1 MVKLQ
6 EKIIFLFDSNIRSN
20 MINNTDNLL
29 ILGIIIL
36 IGIYIL
42 KKKVETNCWIFTIL
56 YYYLVVILFIVILIY
71 NNIVNKSRVIKCLN
85 SSNLIIKRM
94 TTLPVNKAKVHLM
107 SKPFSEFL
115 ISTSHNTYLPCTQ
128 NGDVSS
134 VHAITN
140 ALKLGARVIE
150 LDVFAKNDQGNSLDD
165 FEPVVTH
172 GIELSTGNI
181 FTTGFIYF
189 KDCIE
194 SIKTFASTTS
204 DPIWI
209 DIELNT
215 NNIEQTQKRMREIL
229 LDNFS
234 TKILGGEFKIGNKI
248 KNFSTEPISN
258 LLNKII
264 ITTSKSKKSITKY
277 LIDIFDSY
285 AGDEYYT
292 NNSADTIININKI
305 KQNKIYRVYPP
316 GNFSGHFS
324 YNYDPEPFWKKHIQL
339 VALNFQTVD
348 INFKKNLEMFKLC
361 SFVHFSE
368 LS

>member
-1 MVKLQ
+1 
-6 EKIIFLFDSNIRSN
+6 

-42 KKKVETNCWIFTIL
+42 KKKVETYCWIFTIL
-56 YYYLVVILFIVILIY
+56 YYWLIFILLLIISFY
-71 NNIVNKSRVIKCLN
+71 NNFINNSRIKTCLASAN
-85 SSNLIIKRM
+85 SIIKHL
-94 TTLPVNKAKVHLM
+94 TILPVYKAKVHLM

-128 NGDVSS
+128 NGDISS
-134 VHAITN
+134 VDAITN

-150 LDVFAKNDQGNSLDD
+150 LDVFAKNNTGKSPDD
-165 FEPVVTH
+165 FEPVVAH

-181 FTTGFIYF
+181 FTTSFIYF

-194 SIKTFASTTS
+194 TIKTFASTTS

-215 NNIEQTQKRMREIL
+215 NNIEQTQKIMRAIL

-234 TKILGGEFKIGNKI
+234 TKILGPEFKIGNKI
-248 KNFSTEPISN
+248 KNFSTEPINN

-285 AGDEYYT
+285 ANDEYYT
-292 NNSADTIININKI
+292 NNSADTIIEVNKI
-305 KQNKIYRVYPP
+305 KQNKIHRVYPP
-316 GNFSGHFS
+316 GNFSSHFS
-324 YNYDPEPFWKKHIQL
+324 HNYDPEPFWKKHIQL

-348 INFKKNLEMFKLC
+348 INFKKNLEMFKSC